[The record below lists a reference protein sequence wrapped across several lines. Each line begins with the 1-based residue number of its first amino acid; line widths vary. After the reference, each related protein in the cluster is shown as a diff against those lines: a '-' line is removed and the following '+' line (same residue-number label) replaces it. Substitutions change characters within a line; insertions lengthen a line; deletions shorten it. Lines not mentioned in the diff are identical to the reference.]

1 MKMKITK
8 EWLLKNAER
17 DQDLEVTAG
26 FLSDDKLDAVYGS
39 QKQEQED
46 QIEDIE
52 SRLVALAKL
61 VNIRRRINGWTL
73 EQLADKADVDL
84 QDVLC
89 LEQGIPVHLSIR
101 TIHKLSGALSLPHT
115 GLLRLSGTTV
125 QRNDNFTKQALRFIA
140 RSQPETKPTKQE
152 IKVFEEYVKYLAEE
166 QGK

>member
-26 FLSDDKLDAVYGS
+26 FLSNDKLDAVYGS
-39 QKQEQED
+39 QKQEQEE
-46 QIEDIE
+46 IEDIE

-61 VNIRRRINGWTL
+61 VNIQRRIKGWTL

-89 LEQGIPVHLSIR
+89 LEQAIPVHLSVR
-101 TIHKLSGALSLPHT
+101 TIHKLSGALNLPHA
-115 GLLRLSGTTV
+115 GLLRLSGATV
-125 QRNDNFTKQALRFIA
+125 QRNDNFTEQALRFIA
-140 RSQPETKPTKQE
+140 RSQPETKPTRQE
-152 IKVFEEYVKYLAEE
+152 IKVFEEYVKFLAED

>member
-8 EWLLKNAER
+8 KWLLKNAER

-26 FLSDDKLDAVYGS
+26 FLSDDKLSAVYGS
-39 QKQEQED
+39 QKNEQED

-52 SRLVALAKL
+52 SRLTALAKL
-61 VNIRRRINGWTL
+61 VNIRRRIQGWTL

-84 QDVLC
+84 QDVVC
-89 LEQGIPVHLSIR
+89 LEQGIPVHLSVR
-101 TIHKLSGALSLPHT
+101 TIHKLSGVLDLPHS
-115 GLLRLSGTTV
+115 GLLRLSGATV
-125 QRNDNFTKQALRFIA
+125 QRKDDFIEQALKFVA

-152 IKVFEEYVKYLAEE
+152 IKVFEKYVKFLAEE